1 MNGKVGRPQMRRC
14 RTSSTRSTILSS
26 EGEAEFRIHEATNEE
41 AEEELN
47 HLGISGDMEQG
58 GDASW
63 WSMET
68 FLKSGCELLQMQW
81 QQLMER
87 QWKTDKM
94 RMTTT
99 TPVKAKKRNQ
109 QTRAQCLM
117 RVGIQFPD
125 PTWIELL
132 QEPNPKKGSG
142 LKN

>member
-1 MNGKVGRPQMRRC
+1 MVVHGDVP
-14 RTSSTRSTILSS
+14 
-26 EGEAEFRIHEATNEE
+26 EE
-41 AEEELN
+41 RLRAFAN
-47 HLGISGDMEQG
+47 
-58 GDASW
+58 A
-63 WSMET
+63 
-68 FLKSGCELLQMQW
+68 MQW

-94 RMTTT
+94 RMTAT

-125 PTWIELL
+125 PKWIELL